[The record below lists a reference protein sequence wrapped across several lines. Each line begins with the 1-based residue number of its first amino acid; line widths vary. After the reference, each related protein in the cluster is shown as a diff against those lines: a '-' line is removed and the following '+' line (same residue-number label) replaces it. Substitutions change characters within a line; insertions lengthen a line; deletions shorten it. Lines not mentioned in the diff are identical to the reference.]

1 MNDLQNA
8 LGTENLV
15 ALGIFLAL
23 WLIFEIVID
32 HSPLRF
38 KSLTGQMS
46 FKRREWMLVM
56 ADRDLRIIDTS
67 ILSGLQQGAAFFG
80 SASLLG
86 IGGCFALLGA
96 TDNVVQIHRD
106 LPLEAEFTRG
116 LWETKVLGLTAIFGY
131 SFFKF
136 GWSYR
141 LFNYC
146 SIIIGSVPHKDDA
159 PWEERRK
166 AALQAA
172 EVNTIAAR
180 HFTAG
185 LRGTFFALAYLGW
198 FVGPTALIVAT
209 LLVIAV
215 LVRRQ
220 FFSYSLKVLSD

>member
-1 MNDLQNA
+1 MET
-8 LGTENLV
+8 LGVENIL
-15 ALGIFLAL
+15 AFGIFLSL
-23 WLIFEIVID
+23 WLVFEFVID

-38 KSLTGQMS
+38 KSLTGHMA

-56 ADRDLRIIDTS
+56 AERDLRMIDTS
-67 ILSGLQQGAAFFG
+67 ILTGLQQGAAFFG
-80 SASLLG
+80 SACLLG

-96 TDNVVQIHRD
+96 TENVVQIHRD
-106 LPLEAEFTRG
+106 LPLDAEFTRG
-116 LWETKVLGLTAIFGY
+116 LWDTKVLGLTAILGY

-146 SIIIGSVPHKDDA
+146 SILIGAVPHKGDA
-159 PWEERRK
+159 PLEERKK
-166 AALQAA
+166 AALDAA
-172 EVNTIAAR
+172 EINTHAAR

-198 FVGPTALIVAT
+198 FLGPIALIITT
-209 LLVIAV
+209 LLLIAV

>member
-1 MNDLQNA
+1 MSELQDT
-8 LGTENLV
+8 LGTGNLV
-15 ALGIFLAL
+15 ALGTFLAL
-23 WLIFEIVID
+23 WLVIEIIID

-38 KSLTGQMS
+38 KSLSMQMA

-56 ADRDLRIIDTS
+56 ADRDLRMIDTS
-67 ILSGLQQGAAFFG
+67 ILAGLQQGAAFFG

-146 SIIIGSVPHKDDA
+146 SIIIGSVQHKDDA
-159 PWEERRK
+159 SQEERRK
-166 AALQAA
+166 PALQAA
-172 EVNTIAAR
+172 EINTIAAR

-198 FVGPTALIVAT
+198 FVGPTALIITT

-215 LVRRQ
+215 LIRRQ
-220 FFSYSLKVLSD
+220 FFSHSLKVLRD

>member
-1 MNDLQNA
+1 MLETLGND
-8 LGTENLV
+8 NLV

-38 KSLTGQMS
+38 KSLTGQMA

-67 ILSGLQQGAAFFG
+67 ILAGLQQGAAFFG

-106 LPLEAEFTRG
+106 LPLDTEFTRA
-116 LWETKVLGLTAIFGY
+116 LWEAKVLGLIAILGY

-159 PWEERRK
+159 ELEKRRK
-166 AALQAA
+166 VALQAA
-172 EVNTIAAR
+172 EINTYAAR

-198 FVGPTALIVAT
+198 FVGPATLIVTT
-209 LLVIAV
+209 LLVIVV

-220 FFSYSLKVLSD
+220 FFSYSLSVLSD